1 MGAPR
6 KNPPKDAAAT
16 IERMSAAA
24 HGMVGIAKHFGV
36 SRDTLKRWCEEDEA
50 LQEAYELGREI
61 ERQALHALIVADA
74 AARKGS
80 NGNAMFILKCKFGY
94 RENDSSNTNVN
105 VGVAIEPTNVMVVKD
120 YGSDENWAARAEA
133 QQRALMADIAK
144 MHPGPD
150 ETVPKQIEASLTPSE
165 PIAYPVPQWEAS
177 ETVTVPPAQ
186 SYAPPSW
193 VSPK

>member
-6 KNPPKDAAAT
+6 KNPPKDAAAI
-16 IERMSAAA
+16 IEQMSAQA

-36 SRDTLKRWCEEDEA
+36 SRETLKRWCEEDQA

-94 RENDSSNTNVN
+94 RENDSNNTNVN
-105 VGVAIEPTNVMVVKD
+105 VGVQVPTNVMVVTD
-120 YGSDENWAARAEA
+120 FGSDATWQAKAIE
-133 QQRALMADIAK
+133 QQRNLAAMSNDA
-144 MHPGPD
+144 PP
-150 ETVPKQIEASLTPSE
+150 QIEATVAPQKATQ
-165 PIAYPVPQWEAS
+165 PIAYPIPQWEVP
-177 ETVTVPPAQ
+177 ETVAVSPVQSWQPPAWLKQ
-186 SYAPPSW
+186 
-193 VSPK
+193 